1 MPAVPDAERDAAV
14 TSRRPKEKT
23 SAFRTFF
30 CDDGAV
36 GQKEA
41 AAFFLPG
48 RCRGRSGS
56 SCRMSSN
63 PPWVRAGSACCRE
76 SQRGRVR
83 TCRGPARSRPAL
95 LGTALQRLRRGRR
108 GQGVALLAE
117 ARESDA
123 SVWQQLSGQVP
134 SLRGAH
140 HLRGLPAHEEAPRTG
155 REGGGGG
162 GGKAEKG
169 GASGAPSQSLV
180 ALPLF
185 VFLSFRASEAKALAA
200 RLRQRGWNVLY
211 DEAPLRA
218 AQGRR
223 AFCFC

>member
-1 MPAVPDAERDAAV
+1 MPAVPDAERDAVV

-23 SAFRTFF
+23 SAFRAFF

-36 GQKEA
+36 GRKEA

-76 SQRGRVR
+76 SRRGRVR
-83 TCRGPARSRPAL
+83 TCRGVDRLFLALLCSAYDEDVVDKESRSLLRPGRATPTPPFGSSSRGRFHPCVAPITCAVFPLMKKPPAL
-95 LGTALQRLRRGRR
+95 AEKAEGREKRRK
-108 GQGVALLAE
+108 VVLAE
-117 ARESDA
+117 LPPKA
-123 SVWQQLSGQVP
+123 SS
-134 SLRGAH
+134 
-140 HLRGLPAHEEAPRTG
+140 
-155 REGGGGG
+155 
-162 GGKAEKG
+162 
-169 GASGAPSQSLV
+169 
-180 ALPLF
+180 
-185 VFLSFRASEAKALAA
+185 LSFRASEAKALAA

-218 AQGRR
+218 AQGCR